1 MTSRAVGRAPVTSQA
16 VGSTAARSRAAG
28 SLVAGL
34 DAGGSSLKAWV
45 AEVGGRVLAQVS
57 VPTPTLR
64 PAPDRA
70 EFDPA
75 VWEAAA
81 RSALQDVISQ
91 APGAYVGVTAS
102 SLRQGFV
109 LLDGSGRPL
118 GNGLLNSDRTGA
130 AYQQVLAGRH
140 DLTGHWPAPELTLPK
155 LLALQATEPDRWAAT
170 RRVLFVHDWL
180 LWLLS
185 GEQATEASY
194 ACAGGMAD
202 VAARNWA
209 DGLLQECGLG
219 TDRLAPVVEA
229 GVVVGRTTRV
239 WPLPAGLPVV
249 SGCGDT
255 QLAAM
260 GVGGL
265 GDGVVTV
272 VAGSSTP
279 VQVATSAPVHD
290 PLGRPWVS
298 THAAPG
304 LWAAEGNAGYPGTV
318 QGWWTRVA
326 REGGA
331 TADRGSGGVVAVTAA
346 EHWAQDTWSSR
357 PPTSLVGLR
366 PDTTTGDV
374 RQALLEAHAFSVRGN
389 VEDLTRALG
398 RTPSAVVVTG
408 GGAADGELPRLL
420 AQVLGREVHHATA
433 GGAATAGAALV
444 ARALG
449 ENTFMAGLP
458 EHVLPGGDASVWAAP
473 YERWRAT
480 TAALRSALAASWA

>member
-1 MTSRAVGRAPVTSQA
+1 MSSTVVSSRAT
-16 VGSTAARSRAAG
+16 G

-34 DAGGSSLKAWV
+34 DAGGSLLKAWV

-75 VWEAAA
+75 TWEAAA
-81 RSALQDVISQ
+81 RDALAQVVTQ
-91 APGAYVGVTAS
+91 VPGTYVGVTAC

-109 LLDGSGRPL
+109 LLDASGRPL
-118 GNGLLNSDRTGA
+118 GNGVLNSDRTGA

-155 LLALQATEPDRWAAT
+155 LLAVQAGEPDRWAST
-170 RRVLFVHDWL
+170 RKVLFVHDWL

-185 GEQATEASY
+185 GEQVTETSY

-202 VAARNWA
+202 VAARSWA
-209 DGLLQECGLG
+209 VELLQECGLG
-219 TDRLAPVVEA
+219 TDRLSPVVEA
-229 GVVVGRTTRV
+229 GVVVGRTTRG
-239 WPLPAGLPVV
+239 WALPAGLPVV

-318 QGWWTRVA
+318 QGWWSQLVRDEPHGA
-326 REGGA
+326 LERRSSDAGSPGGA
-331 TADRGSGGVVAVTAA
+331 GGVVAVTAA
-346 EHWAQDTWSSR
+346 EHWAQDTWSNR
-357 PPTSLVGLR
+357 PPVCLVGLR
-366 PDTTTGDV
+366 PDTTTTQV

-389 VEDLTRALG
+389 VEDLARALG
-398 RTPSAVVVTG
+398 LAPSAVVVTG
-408 GGAADGELPRLL
+408 GGAADGRLPRLL
-420 AQVLGREVHHATA
+420 AQILGRDVQHATT
-433 GGAATAGAALV
+433 GGVAAAGAALV

-449 ENTFMAGLP
+449 EPVQPAGLP
-458 EHVLPGGDASVWAAP
+458 EQVLPAGDASRWEAP
-473 YERWRAT
+473 YEQWRAT
-480 TAALRSALAASWA
+480 TAALRGALAASWS